1 MAFFLFI
8 DESGQDHRD
17 SPYEVLAGVAV
28 EDTRVWSLIQSIQ
41 AAEELYFG
49 QRITLLDMELKA
61 KKLLKRKTFRLAAQL
76 PPKAP
81 GERTRLAHEC
91 LVEGR
96 LARGDSRPAKVS
108 RDQLTSLAQA
118 KIAFVERVLELC
130 AQSQVRA
137 LASIIDRDAP
147 RPEGDFLR
155 KDYAYLFERFY
166 YLLDEQQGHHQ
177 GIVVFDELDRSK
189 SHLLVHQMARYFRD
203 TATGRLR
210 ASRIVPEPL
219 FVHSDL
225 TTLVQVADLVAY
237 IVAWGVRVH
246 SMCRPHRPE
255 LDQLAA
261 AVCSLRHR
269 AQRDHGGSPFFVW
282 SFAVIDDL
290 RPRDEQ

>member
-41 AAEELYFG
+41 GAEESFFG
-49 QRITLLDMELKA
+49 QRITLHDMELKA
-61 KKLLKRKTFRLAAQL
+61 KKLLKRKSFRLAGQL
-76 PPKAP
+76 PPMPP
-81 GERTRLAHEC
+81 GDRTRLAREC
-91 LVEGR
+91 LEQGR
-96 LARGDSRPAKVS
+96 LAREEGRPAQVT
-108 RDQLTSLAQA
+108 RAQLTGLAQA

-137 LASIIDRDAP
+137 LASIVDRDAP

-166 YLLDEQQGHHQ
+166 YLLDEQRGHHQ
-177 GIVVFDELDRSK
+177 GIVVFDELERSK
-189 SHLLVHQMARYFRD
+189 SHLLVDQMARYFRD
-203 TATGRLR
+203 TAKGRLR
-210 ASRIVPEPL
+210 ASRIVPEPF

-246 SMCRPHRPE
+246 NMQRPRRGE
-255 LDQLAA
+255 LKPLAD

-269 AQRDHGGSPFFVW
+269 AERDHDGHSFYVW

-290 RPRDEQ
+290 RPRDEK